1 MAAKIQESYK
11 SSRGRSHSQTS
22 FTSYVHRK
30 RYFRNDI
37 FDTLADTGTDYDTA
51 IQRLTEHFSPTE
63 NKDMA
68 IFDFRQVTQ
77 QSGESIDEF

>member
-1 MAAKIQESYK
+1 MISLREDDP
-11 SSRGRSHSQTS
+11 T
-22 FTSYVHRK
+22 VK
-30 RYFRNDI
+30 RALFLTYTGNDLNDI
-37 FDTLADTGTDYDTA
+37 FDTLAHIGTDHA

-77 QSGESIDEF
+77 QSKESIDEFYRTLKEEST

>member
-1 MAAKIQESYK
+1 MISLREDDP
-11 SSRGRSHSQTS
+11 T
-22 FTSYVHRK
+22 VK
-30 RYFRNDI
+30 RALFLTYTGSDLN
-37 FDTLADTGTDYDTA
+37 DTLAHTGTDHA

-77 QSGESIDEF
+77 QSKESIDEFYRTLKEESS